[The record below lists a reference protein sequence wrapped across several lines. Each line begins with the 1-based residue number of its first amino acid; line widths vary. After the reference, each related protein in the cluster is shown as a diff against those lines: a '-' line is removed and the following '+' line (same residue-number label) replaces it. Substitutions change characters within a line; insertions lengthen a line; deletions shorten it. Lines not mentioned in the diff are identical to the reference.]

1 MTPLHF
7 PCTSGKKLHLP
18 FAHTSLKFGEDL
30 LLSPN
35 SLTRASTCK
44 HVPVDHEL
52 AYASLLRPLLPY
64 VTQAL
69 DEAFPTARGK
79 LELTSDGEFAI
90 STSHQRASRHALDEA
105 LKFVFAVEQGA
116 PSEEKLRH
124 LSLFVAYCV
133 AALVARSLKD
143 FPTADEKAWLATSF
157 VGVRAARAGFTS
169 KAAHTRYSEQMETA
183 QAIEKTLPL
192 EVRLGL
198 DRHDPL
204 LPTQRVRAPGEA
216 VTLAIIPWPGLLGAE
231 IPVLTTF
238 DAADRLS
245 CDVYAERFGSAA
257 QAVGR
262 LGQQQVSLAEG
273 VSDLE
278 TLLGNV
284 TAAMGSHTAFEM
296 ALASAAGTFRS
307 SSFRLESYGRVFHVW
322 RPLSPRRAG

>member
-1 MTPLHF
+1 
-7 PCTSGKKLHLP
+7 
-18 FAHTSLKFGEDL
+18 
-30 LLSPN
+30 
-35 SLTRASTCK
+35 
-44 HVPVDHEL
+44 
-52 AYASLLRPLLPY
+52 
-64 VTQAL
+64 
-69 DEAFPTARGK
+69 
-79 LELTSDGEFAI
+79 
-90 STSHQRASRHALDEA
+90 
-105 LKFVFAVEQGA
+105 
-116 PSEEKLRH
+116 
-124 LSLFVAYCV
+124 
-133 AALVARSLKD
+133 
-143 FPTADEKAWLATSF
+143 
-157 VGVRAARAGFTS
+157 
-169 KAAHTRYSEQMETA
+169 META

-216 VTLAIIPWPGLLGAE
+216 VTLATIPWPGLLGAE

-238 DAADRLS
+238 EAADRLS

-284 TAAMGSHTAFEM
+284 TAAMGSYTAFEM
-296 ALASAAGTFRS
+296 ALGSAAGTFRS